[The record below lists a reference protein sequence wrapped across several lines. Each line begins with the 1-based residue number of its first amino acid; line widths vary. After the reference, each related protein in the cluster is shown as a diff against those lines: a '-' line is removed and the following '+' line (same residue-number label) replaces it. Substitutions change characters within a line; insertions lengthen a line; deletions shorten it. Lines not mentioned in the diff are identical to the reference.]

1 VTTTVTAIIR
11 RRSVL
16 RGAGWSVALCYVP
29 LAPLLGGVVA
39 GRSAG
44 GSDRLAHRGA
54 TLGTFA
60 GLVAAPA
67 LSTVTVLPWLFLVG
81 RGGGPPPVRI
91 IMAEC
96 AGLALAAAV
105 YTVGLSAAGGLLGA
119 HRARNT
125 KGT

>member
-1 VTTTVTAIIR
+1 MTATVR

-39 GRSAG
+39 GRSAT
-44 GSDRLAHRGA
+44 GSDRPAHRGT

-67 LSTVTVLPWLFLVG
+67 LSTVTVLVWLFLFG
-81 RGGGPPPVRI
+81 RAGGPPPNRVVI
-91 IMAEC
+91 VEC
-96 AGLALAAAV
+96 VGLALAAAV

-119 HRARNT
+119 YRT
-125 KGT
+125 